1 VLVTDRAG
9 NVLTTISGDPNF
21 QPPQDNSNNFGLPNS
36 VYDPDISSDG
46 RFVTFWTTASQIE
59 IGNTVVQTGND
70 NPNNAEVYLYDRL
83 NDTLKMVSAV
93 GGTGRQRRQRH
104 DDPRR

>member
-1 VLVTDRAG
+1 MLVTDRAG

-59 IGNTVVQTGND
+59 INNNPSDILQTGN
-70 NPNNAEVYLYDRL
+70 
-83 NDTLKMVSAV
+83 
-93 GGTGRQRRQRH
+93 GTGRYKSGPVPPMIQGC
-104 DDPRR
+104 P